1 MASNQSLAKNKESK
15 PKGHLRYES
24 ILKAMPPDI
33 LRELVNRK
41 LEEIKR
47 IQEQTKNG

>member
-1 MASNQSLAKNKESK
+1 MASNQSLVKNKKS
-15 PKGHLRYES
+15 KGHLRYES
-24 ILKAMPPDI
+24 MLKALPPDI

-47 IQEQTKNG
+47 IQEQPKNG